1 MCVFQGRTSSA
12 ERSRTGKFISF
23 LSRKILLALY
33 CVVCVPLGSRFTM
46 SCEKFLIIPIRRTR
60 CVYPLTVCPYKK
72 LTYFQ
77 KSFSHRH
84 ALLHDQNSG
93 ERCVP
98 LRSVYGDSKHPNFF
112 TVSNSSLSEFGVLGF
127 ELGYSLENPNSLVM
141 WEAQFGDFANSAQII
156 IDQFI
161 SSGEAKWLR
170 QTGLTLLLP
179 HGYDGQGP
187 EHSSC
192 RVERYLQM
200 SDEDPTKI
208 PTDMNLDT
216 RTQIQEHNWQI
227 VNCTTPANYF
237 HLLRR
242 QVHREFRKPLI
253 VVSPKNL
260 LRHPKCVSP
269 LDDFDDEEKSQ
280 TEQGIRFKRLIMD
293 KTATSRA
300 KDDSLPIEPNA
311 KRGVFCTG
319 KVYYELDA
327 ERETTGVESDV
338 KIVRIEQLSPFPWD
352 LVDRE
357 LRRYPNA
364 EPVWCQEE
372 PMNMGAF
379 SHVAP
384 RFQTLFKQK
393 HIGRPLDALRYAGRA
408 PAASTATG
416 YGAVHAEEQVGLV
429 KEALGDGPG
438 N

>member
-1 MCVFQGRTSSA
+1 VYDARKQMIESGEGVDWALA
-12 ERSRTGKFISF
+12 EALAFGTLLEEGNHVR
-23 LSRKILLALY
+23 LSGQDVER
-33 CVVCVPLGSRFTM
+33 GT
-46 SCEKFLIIPIRRTR
+46 
-60 CVYPLTVCPYKK
+60 
-72 LTYFQ
+72 
-77 KSFSHRH
+77 FSHRH
-84 ALLHDQNSG
+84 ALLHDQNTG
-93 ERCVP
+93 ARCVP
-98 LRSVYGDSKHPNFF
+98 LRSVYGDSKPHNFF

-127 ELGYSLENPNSLVM
+127 ELGYSLENPNSLVL

-208 PTDMNLDT
+208 PPDMRLDT

-227 VNCTTPANYF
+227 VNVTTPANYF
-237 HLLRR
+237 HVLRR

-269 LDDFDDEEKSQ
+269 LDDFDDEEKNA

-300 KDDSLPIEPNA
+300 KDDSLPIDLGA
-311 KRGVFCTG
+311 KRVVFCTG

-327 ERETTGVESDV
+327 ERETNGTENEV

-393 HIGRPLDALRYAGRA
+393 QISRPLDQLRYAGRA

-429 KEALGDGPG
+429 KAALGDGVHA
-438 N
+438 